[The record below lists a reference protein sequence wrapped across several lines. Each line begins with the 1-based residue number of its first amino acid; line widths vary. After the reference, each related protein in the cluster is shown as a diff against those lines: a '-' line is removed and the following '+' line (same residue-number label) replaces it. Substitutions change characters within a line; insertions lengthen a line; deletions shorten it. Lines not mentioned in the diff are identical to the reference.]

1 MAPERKQSRQ
11 RIVRDLLGL
20 SHELGREDRRMALLG
35 EGNTSARLTPTRMLV
50 KASGAGLSKLTK
62 EELVECNSG
71 PLLKLLEK
79 TDASDQDVGAALL
92 ESRVNQR
99 SKKPSVEALFHA
111 YLLTLPDVAFVG
123 HTHAIAVNQLLC
135 SPRALDFAERRLFPD
150 EVVYCGIASVLV
162 PYTDPGFHLAREIR
176 ARTLAF
182 LQHRKVYP
190 RVILM
195 ENHGIITIGRTAP
208 AVLAAMLM
216 AEKAATIWTGAVAL
230 GGPRFLTNEQ
240 IERIAN
246 RSDEHYRQKAMN
258 L

>member
-1 MAPERKQSRQ
+1 MASDTKQSQ
-11 RIVRDLLGL
+11 QDIVRELLNL
-20 SHELGREDRRMALLG
+20 SHELGREDRKMALFG
-35 EGNTSARLTPTRMLV
+35 EGNTSARLTPARMLV
-50 KASGAGLSKLTK
+50 KASGAGLSKLTP
-62 EELVECNSG
+62 EELVECNTG
-71 PLLKLLEK
+71 PLLELLEK
-79 TDASDQDVGAALL
+79 TDASDRDVEAALL
-92 ESRVNQR
+92 ESRVNQQD
-99 SKKPSVEALFHA
+99 KKPSVEALFHA

-176 ARTLAF
+176 VRTLAF
-182 LQHRKVYP
+182 LQHRNVLP

-195 ENHGIITIGRTAP
+195 ENHGIITIGRTSS

-216 AEKAATIWTGAVAL
+216 AEKAATIWAGAAAL
-230 GGPRFLTNEQ
+230 GEPRFLTNEQ
-240 IERIAN
+240 VERIAS
-246 RSDEHYRQKAMN
+246 RSDEHHRQKAMN